1 MIGRIKKI
9 GADILQV
16 HISKNNI
23 HDVIAM
29 LEENEVDIDCKNI
42 NGQTPL
48 HFAVMTQNRTMIKT
62 LLLFDNGLNIPN
74 IADNKEVGLNTPM
87 HRATEL
93 NMIDI
98 VDLFITYGGDP

>member
-29 LEENEVDIDCKNI
+29 LEENEVDINC
-42 NGQTPL
+42 
-48 HFAVMTQNRTMIKT
+48 
-62 LLLFDNGLNIPN
+62 
-74 IADNKEVGLNTPM
+74 
-87 HRATEL
+87 
-93 NMIDI
+93 
-98 VDLFITYGGDP
+98 